1 MSQRIPIYIPT
12 FISDQNYNP
21 NRVLPRLFFFNG
33 MVECEEYYIESG
45 SLTNSGVV
53 KAVTQFPYFDHYNVV
68 TGSFPTT
75 GSRSLLFNNEA
86 PVYGQQPNETLF
98 TDYWSNY
105 VELLYNPKTRLIN
118 VSAIIPLAD
127 YFDMELNDVINWRG
141 DYYHLRA
148 LNEYS
153 LKTGEVKVQ
162 LLGPLLAGA
171 LDGFTPPAPVTSSFS
186 YVSWS
191 LVEGGADANLKI
203 TDNGASEVNATTN
216 SSGSF
221 IVDATNTISASIEG
235 ISWPEFGPV
244 TMSLIVSSSEFNSTQ
259 TSLTQSNGLNVN
271 FTGSENVT
279 YYITGST
286 TYTSFDGINFNIT
299 GACNG
304 TDAEVTMSGATGGSG
319 VYEFNTIAYLTSEGA
334 SSATTNYV
342 ETSSV
347 NFINQPD
354 GTYYFVVRDKNYP
367 SNKVVKFY
375 TNNCNGSG
383 SAPTGSTSTA
393 SGVFG
398 YMEPCIGGTI
408 DDFMGASVYLTSEVD
423 VDTEFIVNVSH
434 IDIGASCGSGE
445 STNTF
450 YVTVPSGST
459 TSVFNACSNGAYYP
473 SGRTICSACISSCD
487 NPLVFISSSV
497 SC

>member
-1 MSQRIPIYIPT
+1 
-12 FISDQNYNP
+12 
-21 NRVLPRLFFFNG
+21 

-45 SLTNSGVV
+45 SLTNPGGV

-98 TDYWSNY
+98 GEYWNNY
-105 VELLYNPKTRLIN
+105 VSLLYNPKTRLLN
-118 VSAIIPLAD
+118 ASAIIPLAD

-141 DYYHLRA
+141 NYYHLRA
-148 LNEYS
+148 INDYN
-153 LKTGEVKVQ
+153 LKTGECKIQ
-162 LLGPLLAGA
+162 LLGPIIA
-171 LDGFTPPAPVTSSFS
+171 DTFTPPTPPETSSFS

-221 IVDATNTISASIEG
+221 IVDATNTISASIQG
-235 ISWPEFGPV
+235 ISWPSFGPV
-244 TMSLIVSSSEFNSTQ
+244 TMSLIVSSSGFNSTQ
-259 TSLTQSNGLNVN
+259 TSITQSNGLNVN
-271 FTGSENVT
+271 FTGSNAVT

-304 TDAEVTMSGATGGSG
+304 TEGEVTMSGATGGSG
-319 VYEFNTIAYLTSEGA
+319 VYEFNSVAYLTSDGA
-334 SSATTNYV
+334 NTATTNYI
-342 ETSSV
+342 ETSSL
-347 NFINQPD
+347 NFVSQSD
-354 GTYYFVVRDKNYP
+354 GTYYFVVRDKNFP
-367 SNKVVKFY
+367 SNKVIKFY
-375 TNNCNGSG
+375 TNNCGGSG
-383 SAPTGSTSTA
+383 SAPSGSPTTA
-393 SGVFG
+393 SGVGG
-398 YMEPCIGGTI
+398 YMEPCVGGTI
-408 DDFMGASVYLTSEVD
+408 DDFMGAQVSVTDPVD
-423 VDTEFIVNVSH
+423 VDTQFVIDVQH
-434 IDIGASCGSGE
+434 IDIGASCNPAANLQNSF
-445 STNTF
+445 T
-450 YVTVPSGST
+450 VTIVSGST
-459 TSVFNACSNGAYYP
+459 TSDFDACQYGAYFP
-473 SGRTICSACISSCD
+473 SGRTICSACVASCD